1 MAFSFRRKRTWRNY
15 VPIGDSRRF
24 RLSRKQRKSLKYFVG
39 VVTTVLVTHF
49 VLKLDQYITQQFG
62 FDPMLR
68 SVINASM
75 LNVTYP
81 GESDLIT
88 ELHGKPDDYTSR
100 LYSGYLPISN
110 GGQAFYF
117 FAESLSAKP
126 EDDPVLLWLNGGPGA
141 SSLAGCFTENGPL
154 LVNEGG
160 QSLRVNEYA
169 WNNNANFLC
178 IESPVGV
185 GFSYNISGV
194 YESDDLKQADELYGA
209 LQQFYVKFPWLR
221 ENDFIISGESYGGVY
236 VPTTAKRIVE
246 GNLAG
251 EEPKINLKKFVVG
264 NGVNEFGALSKIV
277 YAYYHGIIGTEEY
290 RSIRQECPEMKD
302 FEPVDM
308 DSLNPQCVNALGNF
322 NDQIIAT
329 AINTYHTPAKC
340 FGKPMDGMGELV
352 KELQAP
358 QSGFPHPI
366 SLPLGLCLDFSTVN
380 TFFNIRAVRDS
391 MHANKELKS
400 WTNLV
405 LTAANMDMGELAEA
419 VGVSTEDAVSKV
431 LRYNATLVSSVRPIW
446 KFLLDHDV
454 HGVIYHGD
462 ADMVCDFI
470 GGLWAVESLQ
480 LPRKQ
485 SRQTWTVMIDGSEQ
499 VGGFFEDFGMMKYV
513 TVKGAGHFAPQTNPA
528 EAKKMLDLFVL
539 NKE

>member
-1 MAFSFRRKRTWRNY
+1 MDAKGKYT
-15 VPIGDSRRF
+15 PIGEVPLTHRYGITS
-24 RLSRKQRKSLKYFVG
+24 KHIKYAKYALGFVATLVVG
-39 VVTTVLVTHF
+39 HLAISKTTTTPLRSDPAIQVVTKANTA
-49 VLKLDQYITQQFG
+49 
-62 FDPMLR
+62 
-68 SVINASM
+68 NA
-75 LNVTYP
+75 TYP
-81 GESDLIT
+81 GAGDLIT

-100 LYSGYLPISN
+100 LFSGYLPISN

-221 ENDFIISGESYGGVY
+221 ENDFIISGESYGGIY
-236 VPTTAKRIVE
+236 VPATAKRIVE

-251 EEPKINLKKFVVG
+251 DEPKINLKTFAVG
-264 NGVNEFGALSKIV
+264 NGVNEFMTLSKVV

-290 RSIRQECPEMKD
+290 RLIRQACPEMKD
-302 FEPVDM
+302 FEPVDTGNL
-308 DSLNPQCVNALGNF
+308 SPKCSNAMSKF
-322 NDQIIAT
+322 EEAT
-329 AINTYHTPAKC
+329 AALAVNSYDIYGKC
-340 FGKPMDGMGELV
+340 FGNPLDGMDELV
-352 KELQAP
+352 KELKERQT
-358 QSGFPHPI
+358 GFPHPI
-366 SLPLGLCLDFSTVN
+366 SLPLSVCLDFKTVH
-380 TFFNIRAVRDS
+380 TYFNIQAVRDS
-391 MHANKELKS
+391 MHANKELTS
-400 WTNLV
+400 WTNGV
-405 LTAANMDMGELAEA
+405 LTSANMDVGELAESFGLSA
-419 VGVSTEDAVSKV
+419 EDALSKV
-431 LRYNATLVSSVRPIW
+431 LKYNATLGNTVRPIW
-446 KFLLDHDV
+446 KYLLDHDV
-454 HGVIYHGD
+454 RAVIYHGD
-462 ADMVCDFI
+462 ADMQCDFI

-485 SRQTWTVMIDGSEQ
+485 SQQAWSVTIDGSEQ
-499 VGGFFEDFGMMKYV
+499 VGGFYVDFGALQFV
-513 TVKGAGHFAPQTNPA
+513 TVKGAGHMVPQTNPV
-528 EAKKMLDLFVL
+528 EGKKMLDKFIL